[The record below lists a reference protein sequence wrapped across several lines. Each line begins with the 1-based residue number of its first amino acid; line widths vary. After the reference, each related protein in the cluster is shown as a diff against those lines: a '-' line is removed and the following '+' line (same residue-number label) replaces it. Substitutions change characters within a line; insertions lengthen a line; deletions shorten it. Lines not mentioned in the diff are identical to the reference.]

1 MEITVNIVDT
11 LFDSIPKGTVV
22 ANYVTEVDTVNF
34 KMYSTVYSID
44 ETNKAI
50 VTTKKV
56 DANNL
61 EAIHFDAIN
70 WVTTDKATIDNI
82 YPKVVSKYQN
92 KFKKEGVIYKITK
105 DYDLNNCVLTI
116 SDNCTLQ
123 FEGGSIK
130 NGTLTGTMSLIDNK
144 NNATIFNNISITGT
158 YNCTEVC
165 SDWFKKSMTDD
176 TENLQSLMA
185 LIPNGGKC
193 IITEGDYNVSQPQA
207 GDGLCINIPSN
218 THLIINGNI
227 KMITNNYIRYNILS
241 AINKHHIIIE
251 GSGSIIG
258 DSDTHQF
265 IQGSTSEWG
274 YGIRI
279 KNSNNIE
286 VRGLQIYNCIGDGI
300 CCGHISNVYIK
311 DCTIYNCGRQGITLA
326 TTSSSIVKNCN
337 IYGIRR
343 TAPSAC
349 IDIEPDPQQG
359 NSDNIVI
366 KNCLFN
372 DSAFGVSIFTPVGS
386 TGKNIKIIGCTCTLT
401 KDTDIAFT
409 TNNSCD
415 VIYENNIIEYTAASN
430 NTASAFKLESSSDIT
445 IKDCFIS
452 FGFIYPIRTNKV
464 DKLLISNLNSK
475 ALNAC
480 QLYYV
485 NNLIVE
491 NSVFSNRTGRILD
504 IESFNTVTVKNNIIL
519 LDGEGN
525 YTPANN
531 PILIKK
537 YKTSDNPNKGLIII
551 NNDISHKGYK
561 TNSTNRAIN
570 IDDTDDVIIDN
581 NNLYKETIT
590 TTAFS
595 IYCNNV
601 NFASITSNNIGS
613 GTGVAL
619 LNSKRITGN
628 YNVSIQGTNVQ
639 TFYYIDSTCSN
650 CNLYLYHDSFK
661 RLLQVNEFGISNE
674 DGTEYSKVR
683 FVTSN
688 ISLNFANTI
697 YKIVSDIDLQGE
709 ELTIPANCTLDFQGG
724 SFSNGTIIFSNTK
737 IIASAYKLFENVI
750 FMGALKDVIA
760 IPEWFGAISNIS
772 VDSTNSLRYMFENIG
787 VFSNINIDRDF
798 MKSEN
803 INIGN
808 VVNVTISGSGYIYN
822 KNCNGFSGT
831 FQKSNIKLKAK
842 LTNTPYKA
850 GTKAFEFKGSF
861 NNFDLTAETSD
872 NSQYDIAIDLYELDG
887 NNIKCFANGNRMG
900 LNEDAELSTIQNTL
914 KGTGLRIGYGIN
926 NVVEDCYIIYFD
938 KAFEI
943 PFTTHP
949 TLLFANEGTMVNNS
963 RFLWCNNCIK
973 LDVGTGLE
981 FTNCM
986 CDIAHKEAIIVNNVN
1001 RSILNGFWTGVKKG
1015 YTPWNIVIT
1024 ASKGILLNNFIL
1036 PKANANVLQVS
1047 SSDNIIITNSICKY
1061 DSTSSGS
1068 NNLRIT
1074 STCTNTLLNNVR
1086 GVTIINE
1093 STSTI
1098 KNSYSKKLF
1107 NVTYTDSELGELEKP
1122 SKTLINSMGT
1132 RIRSIGG
1139 EKANVLEIWA
1149 DSETDTAYNVGIGGT
1164 SKGVIV
1170 EYGSTTGIKT
1180 GRIVVEDPDLLKQ
1193 GTTSERPTLTAEIR
1207 GYQYYDSTLKKPI
1220 WWDGTNWKDATGT
1233 TV

>member
-123 FEGGSIK
+123 FE
-130 NGTLTGTMSLIDNK
+130 
-144 NNATIFNNISITGT
+144 
-158 YNCTEVC
+158 
-165 SDWFKKSMTDD
+165 
-176 TENLQSLMA
+176 
-185 LIPNGGKC
+185 
-193 IITEGDYNVSQPQA
+193 
-207 GDGLCINIPSN
+207 
-218 THLIINGNI
+218 
-227 KMITNNYIRYNILS
+227 
-241 AINKHHIIIE
+241 
-251 GSGSIIG
+251 
-258 DSDTHQF
+258 
-265 IQGSTSEWG
+265 
-274 YGIRI
+274 
-279 KNSNNIE
+279 
-286 VRGLQIYNCIGDGI
+286 
-300 CCGHISNVYIK
+300 
-311 DCTIYNCGRQGITLA
+311 
-326 TTSSSIVKNCN
+326 
-337 IYGIRR
+337 
-343 TAPSAC
+343 
-349 IDIEPDPQQG
+349 
-359 NSDNIVI
+359 
-366 KNCLFN
+366 
-372 DSAFGVSIFTPVGS
+372 
-386 TGKNIKIIGCTCTLT
+386 
-401 KDTDIAFT
+401 
-409 TNNSCD
+409 
-415 VIYENNIIEYTAASN
+415 
-430 NTASAFKLESSSDIT
+430 
-445 IKDCFIS
+445 
-452 FGFIYPIRTNKV
+452 
-464 DKLLISNLNSK
+464 
-475 ALNAC
+475 
-480 QLYYV
+480 
-485 NNLIVE
+485 
-491 NSVFSNRTGRILD
+491 
-504 IESFNTVTVKNNIIL
+504 
-519 LDGEGN
+519 
-525 YTPANN
+525 
-531 PILIKK
+531 
-537 YKTSDNPNKGLIII
+537 
-551 NNDISHKGYK
+551 
-561 TNSTNRAIN
+561 
-570 IDDTDDVIIDN
+570 
-581 NNLYKETIT
+581 
-590 TTAFS
+590 
-595 IYCNNV
+595 
-601 NFASITSNNIGS
+601 
-613 GTGVAL
+613 
-619 LNSKRITGN
+619 
-628 YNVSIQGTNVQ
+628 
-639 TFYYIDSTCSN
+639 
-650 CNLYLYHDSFK
+650 
-661 RLLQVNEFGISNE
+661 
-674 DGTEYSKVR
+674 
-683 FVTSN
+683 
-688 ISLNFANTI
+688 
-697 YKIVSDIDLQGE
+697 
-709 ELTIPANCTLDFQGG
+709 GG